1 MLLLHFFQIE
11 DSKTNQHQRVM
22 SFWRSRAFA
31 GPTMWH
37 ALKSKLVTRSPERLE
52 AEPGPAFSG
61 QAVQAEQS
69 DYAGVIHFWQDNFKE
84 EGGPRTSYTFGDLIA
99 MNKTLLIV
107 RTTGPD
113 PYIIGTI
120 MARPLGSW
128 TKGAATGSQFA
139 TSYIDMFCV
148 HRAWRG
154 KGIGSSLLFA
164 VFAALGSLSPSV
176 FLKEGAPLS
185 WSLPPIRSSAFTF
198 RYIMPDVPG
207 FPVVQ
212 WTPDQLRLFVAQSN
226 DSRYIINSPTTTES
240 VIFECRGYIAVFS
253 PAHQLHR
260 DGRPLV
266 WMTGFVKPAVADR
279 TAVNTLSVAASK
291 HFASPW
297 IWADA
302 EFAPPDDMWKYDGP
316 YHLYAFNWNPG
327 VFFNGRALLLL

>member
-1 MLLLHFFQIE
+1 
-11 DSKTNQHQRVM
+11 
-22 SFWRSRAFA
+22 
-31 GPTMWH
+31 MWH
-37 ALKSKLVTRSPERLE
+37 ALKSKFAAKPPERLD
-52 AEPGPAFSG
+52 AVAAGPAFTSG
-61 QAVQAEQS
+61 VVQAEVA
-69 DYAGVIHFWQDNFKE
+69 DYAGVINFWQEHFKE
-84 EGGPRTSYTFGDLIA
+84 VGGPRTSYTFADLIRL
-99 MNKTLLIV
+99 NKTLLIV
-107 RTTGPD
+107 RAPGPD

-120 MARPLGSW
+120 MAKPLGSW
-128 TKGAATGSQFA
+128 IRGRLLDGDQFA

-148 HRAWRG
+148 HKGWRS

-164 VFAALGSLSPSV
+164 VFAALGSHSPSV

-198 RYIMPDVPG
+198 RYIMPDVRAADT
-207 FPVVQ
+207 VAQ
-212 WTPDQLRLFVAQSN
+212 WTPDQLRQHIAENN
-226 DSRYIINSPTTTES
+226 DSHYIINSLKSTES
-240 VIFECRGYIAVFS
+240 AIFECRGYVAVFS

-260 DGRPLV
+260 DGKPLV

-279 TAVNTLSVAASK
+279 AAVNTLSVAASK

-327 VFFNGRALLLL
+327 VFFNGRPLLLL